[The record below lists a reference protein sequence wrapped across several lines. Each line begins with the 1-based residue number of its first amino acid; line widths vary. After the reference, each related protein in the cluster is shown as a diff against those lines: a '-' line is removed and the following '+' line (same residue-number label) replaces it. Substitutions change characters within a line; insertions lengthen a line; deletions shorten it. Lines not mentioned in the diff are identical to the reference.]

1 MKITTLGRG
10 NNGGTF
16 AQLWTPAGHEVTT
29 LGRDDGDV
37 SVNARRSLPNGSAP
51 DATVPPGLVD
61 EVALSAVVAR
71 GFGMTWQKELPNGVH
86 AVCWEVEITVDLRFE
101 QA

>member
-10 NNGGTF
+10 
-16 AQLWTPAGHEVTT
+16 
-29 LGRDDGDV
+29 GDV

-51 DATVPPGLVD
+51 DPTVPPGFVD

-71 GFGMTWQKELPNGVH
+71 DFGMTWQKELPNGGH
-86 AVCWEVEITVDLRFE
+86 AVSWEVEFTVDLQFE